1 MPFRWILFSLC
12 LLISLGLYHAVA
24 EIDTRIFWLPEG
36 IFCANLLLHLFYRPR
51 LAPPVLVAHAHR
63 VPAVRPVSVS
73 AQSVS
78 RRSAPVL
85 PRPVSAEIA

>member
-12 LLISLGLYHAVA
+12 ALISLGLYHAVA
-24 EIDTRIFWLPEG
+24 EIDTRVFWLPEG

-51 LAPPVLVAHAHR
+51 LAPPVLVARATRPHATR
-63 VPAVRPVSVS
+63 SVS
-73 AQSVS
+73 AKSAA